1 MPHRK
6 GLKVAVLLSGGVDSS
21 VALRLLN
28 AAGHSCIAFY
38 LKIWFQEDFENF
50 WTECPLEEDMK
61 YAKAVYDQVD
71 VPLEV
76 HLTDEYWKNVVCSWM
91 PSAVW
96 NLITLLLGIM
106 PMLSTHL
113 RIIRISLLCRII
125 KRQVKDQMYFLSH
138 LSQAQLRRLI
148 FHLEEVRKLAT
159 KFDLRNKDKKDSWGI
174 CFLGKT
180 HWVVEG
186 IILEAE
192 TGDFLEKHRGFWFY
206 TIGQHQELVTVYII
220 FLGYV
225 VEKDI
230 ENNIVFVSRNY
241 YSFDKK
247 RHLFHAGSLKLL
259 SGLPPEKISQLQ
271 CKQASVE
278 KSISK
283 RTLAP
288 TRLSSTHPPLAPL
301 KFETESDALLSKDP
315 HFPTLSQH
323 IADLKTL
330 VKTLHRLL
338 EMILCN
344 PSSSKGLIEQSA
356 HLTIEHCE
364 DGGED
369 IAVVQLSE
377 DDQGLAA
384 GQFAA
389 FYQGR
394 RCLGSGVILE
404 AWDDQGFPVCK
415 KALEI
420 ARMEDK
426 SKLGKPV
433 KIKVKLQTPMEF
445 DNNKGIESSRNLF
458 NGQNGVVEN
467 RNTTSQVQEEAI
479 PRFPGNWM
487 HKLSEKW
494 THCVA

>member
-1 MPHRK
+1 MLARAVHLPSL
-6 GLKVAVLLSGGVDSS
+6 GLKS
-21 VALRLLN
+21 
-28 AAGHSCIAFY
+28 
-38 LKIWFQEDFENF
+38 
-50 WTECPLEEDMK
+50 LE
-61 YAKAVYDQVD
+61 YAN
-71 VPLEV
+71 
-76 HLTDEYWKNVVCSWM
+76 H
-91 PSAVW
+91 
-96 NLITLLLGIM
+96 
-106 PMLSTHL
+106 
-113 RIIRISLLCRII
+113 
-125 KRQVKDQMYFLSH
+125 
-138 LSQAQLRRLI
+138 
-148 FHLEEVRKLAT
+148 EEVRKLAT

-192 TGDFLEKHRGFWFY
+192 TGDFLEKHRGFW
-206 TIGQHQELVTVYII
+206 
-220 FLGYV
+220 YV

-271 CKQASVE
+271 CKGNFLETSPRSSVNSL
-278 KSISK
+278 KSFLTRWVSTQEHVK
-283 RTLAP
+283 RLTKA
-288 TRLSSTHPPLAPL
+288 L
-301 KFETESDALLSKDP
+301 KALDGDGGSEED
-315 HFPTLSQH
+315 F
-323 IADLKTL
+323 
-330 VKTLHRLL
+330 
-338 EMILCN
+338 
-344 PSSSKGLIEQSA
+344 
-356 HLTIEHCE
+356 LTIEHCE

-494 THCVA
+494 THCVAGIKFAFDEMPIFDV

>member
-1 MPHRK
+1 MDAISSMEFDY
-6 GLKVAVLLSGGVDSS
+6 VASGHYANVVHSS
-21 VALRLLN
+21 ADHKDKPSVQNYQKTSCLFWINICAFIFL
-28 AAGHSCIAFY
+28 SCIVASNVAF
-38 LKIWFQEDFENF
+38 
-50 WTECPLEEDMK
+50 
-61 YAKAVYDQVD
+61 
-71 VPLEV
+71 EV
-76 HLTDEYWKNVVCSWM
+76 
-91 PSAVW
+91 
-96 NLITLLLGIM
+96 
-106 PMLSTHL
+106 
-113 RIIRISLLCRII
+113 
-125 KRQVKDQMYFLSH
+125 
-138 LSQAQLRRLI
+138 
-148 FHLEEVRKLAT
+148 EEVRKLAT
-159 KFDLRNKDKKDSWGI
+159 QFDLPNKDKKDSQGI
-174 CFLGKT
+174 CFLGK
-180 HWVVEG
+180 VS
-186 IILEAE
+186 LEDPE
-192 TGDFLEKHRGFWFY
+192 
-206 TIGQHQELVTVYII
+206 
-220 FLGYV
+220 GYV

-230 ENNIVFVSRNY
+230 ENNVVFVSRNY

-247 RHLFHAGSLKLL
+247 RHLFRAGSLKSL

-271 CKQASVE
+271 CKGNFKPQD
-278 KSISK
+278 K
-283 RTLAP
+283 
-288 TRLSSTHPPLAPL
+288 
-301 KFETESDALLSKDP
+301 
-315 HFPTLSQH
+315 
-323 IADLKTL
+323 L
-330 VKTLHRLL
+330 VGR
-338 EMILCN
+338 
-344 PSSSKGLIEQSA
+344 
-356 HLTIEHCE
+356 LTIEHCE

-433 KIKVKLQTPMEF
+433 KIKVKPETPMEF

-479 PRFPGNWM
+479 PRFPWNWM

-494 THCVA
+494 THCVAGIKFAFDEMPISDV

>member
-1 MPHRK
+1 MDAISSMEFDY
-6 GLKVAVLLSGGVDSS
+6 VASGHYANVVHSS
-21 VALRLLN
+21 ADHKDKPSVQNYQKTSCLFWINICAFIFL
-28 AAGHSCIAFY
+28 SCIVASNVAF
-38 LKIWFQEDFENF
+38 
-50 WTECPLEEDMK
+50 
-61 YAKAVYDQVD
+61 
-71 VPLEV
+71 EV
-76 HLTDEYWKNVVCSWM
+76 
-91 PSAVW
+91 
-96 NLITLLLGIM
+96 
-106 PMLSTHL
+106 
-113 RIIRISLLCRII
+113 
-125 KRQVKDQMYFLSH
+125 
-138 LSQAQLRRLI
+138 
-148 FHLEEVRKLAT
+148 EEVRKLAT
-159 KFDLRNKDKKDSWGI
+159 QFDLPNKDKKDSQGI
-174 CFLGKT
+174 CFLGK
-180 HWVVEG
+180 VS
-186 IILEAE
+186 LEDPE
-192 TGDFLEKHRGFWFY
+192 
-206 TIGQHQELVTVYII
+206 
-220 FLGYV
+220 GYV

-230 ENNIVFVSRNY
+230 ENNVVFVSRNY

-247 RHLFHAGSLKLL
+247 RHLFRAGSLKSL

-271 CKQASVE
+271 CKGNFKPQDKLVGRSSVNSL
-278 KSISK
+278 KSFLTRRVSTQEHVK
-283 RTLAP
+283 RLTKA
-288 TRLSSTHPPLAPL
+288 L
-301 KFETESDALLSKDP
+301 KALDGDGGSEDD
-315 HFPTLSQH
+315 F
-323 IADLKTL
+323 
-330 VKTLHRLL
+330 
-338 EMILCN
+338 
-344 PSSSKGLIEQSA
+344 
-356 HLTIEHCE
+356 LTIEHCE

-433 KIKVKLQTPMEF
+433 KIKVKPETPMEF

-479 PRFPGNWM
+479 PRFPWNWM

-494 THCVA
+494 THCVAGIKFAFDEMPISDV

>member
-1 MPHRK
+1 MDAISSMEFDY
-6 GLKVAVLLSGGVDSS
+6 VASG
-21 VALRLLN
+21 
-28 AAGHSCIAFY
+28 H
-38 LKIWFQEDFENF
+38 
-50 WTECPLEEDMK
+50 
-61 YAKAVYDQVD
+61 YA
-71 VPLEV
+71 
-76 HLTDEYWKNVVCSWM
+76 NVVHSSADHKDK
-91 PSAVW
+91 PS
-96 NLITLLLGIM
+96 
-106 PMLSTHL
+106 
-113 RIIRISLLCRII
+113 
-125 KRQVKDQMYFLSH
+125 VKDQMYFLSH

-206 TIGQHQELVTVYII
+206 TIGQHQELGLLYIVYR
-220 FLGYV
+220 YV

-259 SGLPPEKISQLQ
+259 SGLPPEKISQLH
-271 CKQASVE
+271 SVFYNC
-278 KSISK
+278 S
-283 RTLAP
+283 
-288 TRLSSTHPPLAPL
+288 
-301 KFETESDALLSKDP
+301 
-315 HFPTLSQH
+315 
-323 IADLKTL
+323 
-330 VKTLHRLL
+330 
-338 EMILCN
+338 
-344 PSSSKGLIEQSA
+344 
-356 HLTIEHCE
+356 LTIEHCE

-494 THCVA
+494 THCVAGIKFAFDEMPIFDV